1 MPDRRALMDNDTP
14 IILEILDQRSRVVP
28 RSFKDPHALLN
39 SGTSVPSVVWRVNAG
54 EEGKVDA
61 ERL

>member
-1 MPDRRALMDNDTP
+1 MNDDTP
-14 IILEILDQRSRVVP
+14 IILEILDQRPRVVP
-28 RSFKDPHALLN
+28 RSLKDPHTLLN
-39 SGTSVPSVVWRVNAG
+39 SGTSVPSVVWRIDAG